1 MQRSVQRAFPGP
13 VKSATATATTRP
25 GEPDLLGSYF
35 RDLAQYN
42 VMDRD
47 AELAASQAIAEH
59 RLRLWRVLLGYLPL
73 CAPVCALTRELLPAE
88 SLPKTELAELERSLL
103 ALRQRE
109 LAAHQKAV
117 DLARESLA
125 TAMAEADRDG
135 LVSERVLADLGG
147 LEAGDPTGVSMKV
160 KLPRQGSLPFVTH
173 VAAARAAHHAL
184 WAAKHRFIRANL
196 RLVITVARRFNRGRL
211 PLGDLIQEGNIGLM
225 KAVDRFDPQRG
236 FRFSTYASWWI
247 RHSISRAL
255 ADTGRA
261 VRLPVHMID
270 AQSKVAK
277 VRREFDALHGREPG
291 DAELAAATD
300 LSIERI
306 QRMRWSLVDDPV
318 SLDQPIGT
326 EPGRTLI
333 DVLADPEDALA
344 PELLDS
350 GLLHDRL
357 RRALGNLPALE
368 ASVIAERMGLGDNR
382 EQTLKEI
389 GERHALSRERIRQI
403 QEQALKRLRREFE
416 RQDLM

>member
-1 MQRSVQRAFPGP
+1 MQRSAHRVSPGSTQPGP
-13 VKSATATATTRP
+13 GTAGPRSSS
-25 GEPDLLGSYF
+25 EPDLLGTYF
-35 RDLAQYN
+35 RDLAQYD

-47 AELAASQAIAEH
+47 AELHAAQAIADH
-59 RLRLWRVLLGYLPL
+59 RLHLWRALLAYLPL
-73 CAPVCALTRELLPAE
+73 CAAICGLARELLPTDPQPEA
-88 SLPKTELAELERSLL
+88 ELAELERSLR

-109 LAAHQKAV
+109 LVAHQRAV
-117 DLARESLA
+117 DAAREALA
-125 TAMAEADRDG
+125 LAMTGADRDG
-135 LVSERVLADLGG
+135 LVSERILADLGSLQTGEPG
-147 LEAGDPTGVSMKV
+147 LSLKA
-160 KLPRQGSLPFVTH
+160 KLPRQDSRPFLAH
-173 VAAARAAHHAL
+173 VAAVRAAHHAL
-184 WAAKHRFIRANL
+184 WTGKHRFIRANL

-247 RHSISRAL
+247 RHAISRAL

-270 AQSKVAK
+270 AQSKVAR
-277 VRREFDALHGREPG
+277 VRREFDALHGREPA

-300 LSIERI
+300 LSLERI

-318 SLDQPIGT
+318 SLDQPIGS
-326 EPGRTLI
+326 EPGRTLA
-333 DVLADPEDALA
+333 DALADPDEALA

-350 GLLHDRL
+350 DLLHDRL

-368 ASVIAERMGLGDNR
+368 ASVIAQRMGLADDR

-403 QEQALKRLRREFE
+403 QAQALRRLRKEFE

>member
-1 MQRSVQRAFPGP
+1 MQRSIQRAFPGP
-13 VKSATATATTRP
+13 VKSAPATATTRP

-59 RLRLWRVLLGYLPL
+59 RLRLWRVLLNYLPL
-73 CAPVCALTRELLPAE
+73 CAPVCALARELLPVEAQ
-88 SLPKTELAELERSLL
+88 PKAQLAELERSVL

-147 LEAGDPTGVSMKV
+147 LEAGDPNGVSMKV

-247 RHSISRAL
+247 RHAISRAL

-277 VRREFDALHGREPG
+277 VRREFDSLHGREPG
-291 DAELAAATD
+291 DEELAAATD
-300 LSIERI
+300 LSLERI

-326 EPGRTLI
+326 EAGRTLI
-333 DVLADPEDALA
+333 DVLADPDDALA

-357 RRALGNLPALE
+357 RRALSNLPALE